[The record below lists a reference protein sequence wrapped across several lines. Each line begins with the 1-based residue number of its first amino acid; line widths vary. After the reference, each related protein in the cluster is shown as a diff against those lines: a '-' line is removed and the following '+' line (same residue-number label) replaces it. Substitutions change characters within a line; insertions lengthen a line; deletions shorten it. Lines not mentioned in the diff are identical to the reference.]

1 MPKTLKKESKRKSS
15 SKKDKAQVS
24 KQLSVDKKNIKSLE
38 MQLEEA
44 KDKHLRLKAEFDN
57 FRRRKADELSA
68 LLKYD
73 GENVIKGFIPIMND
87 LDRMLDSSNATNES
101 LKDGMKL
108 VEAKIQKFLESL
120 DVKSFGEIGD
130 EMDTEIHDAMMTK
143 TDESMDD
150 HVILSVFEK
159 GYTYRDKVIRHAKVI
174 VNKK

>member
-15 SKKDKAQVS
+15 SKTKVS
-24 KQLSVDKKNIKSLE
+24 KQLSKDKEIVKSLE
-38 MQLEEA
+38 MRLDETV
-44 KDKHLRLKAEFDN
+44 DKHLRLKAEFDN

-68 LLKYD
+68 LLTYD

-108 VEAKIQKFLESL
+108 VEAKIHKFLESL
-120 DVKSFGEIGD
+120 DVKSFGEVGD
-130 EMDTEIHDAMMTK
+130 EMDAEIHDAMMTQ
-143 TDESMDD
+143 TDDAMDD

>member
-15 SKKDKAQVS
+15 SKKAKTQVP
-24 KQLSVDKKNIKSLE
+24 KELSVDKENIKSLE
-38 MQLEEA
+38 MQLEGA

-87 LDRMLDSSNATNES
+87 FDRMLDSSNATNES

-108 VEAKIQKFLESL
+108 VDAKIQKFLELL

-130 EMDTEIHDAMMTK
+130 EMDAEIHDAMMTQ

-159 GYTYRDKVIRHAKVI
+159 GYSYRDKVIRHAKVI

>member
-1 MPKTLKKESKRKSS
+1 MGELWQKKALVAGFEKTFEIGRQFRNEGM
-15 SKKDKAQVS
+15 DA
-24 KQLSVDKKNIKSLE
+24 E
-38 MQLEEA
+38 
-44 KDKHLRLKAEFDN
+44 HLQDYTQMEFYWGYAN
-57 FRRRKADELSA
+57 YE
-68 LLKYD
+68 
-73 GENVIKGFIPIMND
+73 
-87 LDRMLDSSNATNES
+87 
-101 LKDGMKL
+101 DGMKL

-130 EMDTEIHDAMMTK
+130 EMDAEIHDAMMTQ

>member
-1 MPKTLKKESKRKSS
+1 VPKTLKKESKRKSS

-87 LDRMLDSSNATNES
+87 LDRMLNSSNATNES
-101 LKDGMKL
+101 LRDGMKL
-108 VEAKIQKFLESL
+108 VDAKIQKFLESL
-120 DVKSFGEIGD
+120 DIKSFGEIGD
-130 EMDTEIHDAMMTK
+130 EMDAEIHDAMMTQ
-143 TDESMDD
+143 TDDSMDD

-159 GYTYRDKVIRHAKVI
+159 GYSYRDKVIRHAKVI

>member
-1 MPKTLKKESKRKSS
+1 MPKTLKKESQRKSS
-15 SKKDKAQVS
+15 SKKAKTQVS
-24 KQLSVDKKNIKSLE
+24 KKLSVDKENIKSLE
-38 MQLEEA
+38 IQLEDA

-87 LDRMLDSSNATNES
+87 LDRMLGSSNATNES

-108 VEAKIQKFLESL
+108 VDAKIQKFLESL
-120 DVKSFGEIGD
+120 DVKSFGEVGD
-130 EMDTEIHDAMMTK
+130 EMDAEIHDAMMTQ

>member
-1 MPKTLKKESKRKSS
+1 VPKTLKKEPKRKSS
-15 SKKDKAQVS
+15 SKTAKTQVP
-24 KQLSVDKKNIKSLE
+24 KQLSKDKENIKSLE

-73 GENVIKGFIPIMND
+73 GENVIKGFIPILND
-87 LDRMLDSSNATNES
+87 LDRMLDSSNATDES

-108 VEAKIQKFLESL
+108 VHAKIQKFLESL

-130 EMDTEIHDAMMTK
+130 EMDAEIHDAMMTQ

-150 HVILSVFEK
+150 HIILSVFEK
-159 GYTYRDKVIRHAKVI
+159 GYSYCDKVIRHAKVI

>member
-1 MPKTLKKESKRKSS
+1 MPKTLTKESKRKSS
-15 SKKDKAQVS
+15 SKKAKTQVS
-24 KQLSVDKKNIKSLE
+24 KQLSVDKENIKSLE

-57 FRRRKADELSA
+57 FRRRKVDELST

-108 VEAKIQKFLESL
+108 VDAKIQKFLELL
-120 DVKSFGEIGD
+120 DVKSFGEIGE
-130 EMDTEIHDAMMTK
+130 EMDAEIHDAMMTQK
-143 TDESMDD
+143 DESMDD
-150 HVILSVFEK
+150 NVILSVFEK
-159 GYTYRDKVIRHAKVI
+159 GYSYRDKVIRHAKVI

>member
-1 MPKTLKKESKRKSS
+1 VPKTLKKESKRKSS
-15 SKKDKAQVS
+15 SKTKVS
-24 KQLSVDKKNIKSLE
+24 KQLSKDKEIVKSLE
-38 MQLEEA
+38 MRLDETV
-44 KDKHLRLKAEFDN
+44 DKHLRLKAEFDN

-68 LLKYD
+68 LLTYD

-87 LDRMLDSSNATNES
+87 LDRMLGSSNATNES

-108 VEAKIQKFLESL
+108 VEAKIEKFLESL

-130 EMDTEIHDAMMTK
+130 EMDAEIHDAMMTQ

-174 VNKK
+174 VNKR

>member
-1 MPKTLKKESKRKSS
+1 VPKTLKKESKRKSS
-15 SKKDKAQVS
+15 SKKAKTQVS
-24 KQLSVDKKNIKSLE
+24 KQLSVDKENIKSLE

>member
-1 MPKTLKKESKRKSS
+1 MPKTLTKESKRKSS
-15 SKKDKAQVS
+15 SKKAKTQVS
-24 KQLSVDKKNIKSLE
+24 KQLSVDKENIKSLE

-57 FRRRKADELSA
+57 FRRRKVDELST

-108 VEAKIQKFLESL
+108 VDAKIQKFLELL
-120 DVKSFGEIGD
+120 DVKSFGEIGE
-130 EMDTEIHDAMMTK
+130 EMDAEIHDAMMTQK
-143 TDESMDD
+143 DESMDD
-150 HVILSVFEK
+150 NVILSVFDYL
-159 GYTYRDKVIRHAKVI
+159 G
-174 VNKK
+174 NGL

>member
-15 SKKDKAQVS
+15 SKKAKTQVS
-24 KQLSVDKKNIKSLE
+24 KQLSVDKENIKSLE

-108 VEAKIQKFLESL
+108 VDAKIQKFLESL
-120 DVKSFGEIGD
+120 DVKSFG
-130 EMDTEIHDAMMTK
+130 
-143 TDESMDD
+143 
-150 HVILSVFEK
+150 
-159 GYTYRDKVIRHAKVI
+159 
-174 VNKK
+174 

>member
-1 MPKTLKKESKRKSS
+1 MPKTLKKEPKRKSS
-15 SKKDKAQVS
+15 SKTAKTQVP
-24 KQLSVDKKNIKSLE
+24 KQLSKDKENIKSLE

-73 GENVIKGFIPIMND
+73 GENVIKGFIPILND
-87 LDRMLDSSNATNES
+87 LDRMLDSSNATDES

-108 VEAKIQKFLESL
+108 VHAKIQKFLESL

-130 EMDTEIHDAMMTK
+130 EMDAEIHDAMMTQ

-150 HVILSVFEK
+150 HIILSVFEK
-159 GYTYRDKVIRHAKVI
+159 GYSYCDKVIRHAKVI

>member
-15 SKKDKAQVS
+15 SKKAKTQVS
-24 KQLSVDKKNIKSLE
+24 KQLSVDKENIKSLE
-38 MQLEEA
+38 MQLEDA

-57 FRRRKADELSA
+57 FRRRKVDELSA

-108 VEAKIQKFLESL
+108 VDAKIQKFLELL

-130 EMDTEIHDAMMTK
+130 EMDAEIHDAMMTQK
-143 TDESMDD
+143 DESMDD
-150 HVILSVFEK
+150 NVILSVFEK
-159 GYTYRDKVIRHAKVI
+159 GYSYRDKVIRHAKVI

>member
-1 MPKTLKKESKRKSS
+1 VPKTLKKESKRKSS
-15 SKKDKAQVS
+15 SKKAKTQVP
-24 KQLSVDKKNIKSLE
+24 KELSVDKENIKSLE
-38 MQLEEA
+38 MQLEGA

-87 LDRMLDSSNATNES
+87 LERMLDSSNATNES

-108 VEAKIQKFLESL
+108 VDAKIQKFLESL

-130 EMDTEIHDAMMTK
+130 EMDAEIHDAMMTQ
-143 TDESMDD
+143 TDESMED

-159 GYTYRDKVIRHAKVI
+159 GYSYRDKVIRHAKVI

>member
-15 SKKDKAQVS
+15 SKKAKTQVP
-24 KQLSVDKKNIKSLE
+24 KELSVDKENIKSLE
-38 MQLEEA
+38 MQLEGA

-87 LDRMLDSSNATNES
+87 LNRMLDSSNATNAS

-108 VEAKIQKFLESL
+108 V
-120 DVKSFGEIGD
+120 
-130 EMDTEIHDAMMTK
+130 DA
-143 TDESMDD
+143 
-150 HVILSVFEK
+150 
-159 GYTYRDKVIRHAKVI
+159 
-174 VNKK
+174 

>member
-1 MPKTLKKESKRKSS
+1 MSVKAEKKKKKKTEPKKK
-15 SKKDKAQVS
+15 QVS
-24 KQLSVDKKNIKSLE
+24 KEEQLVKNIEELTLQLSVIE
-38 MQLEEA
+38 
-44 KDKHLRLKAEFDN
+44 DKHVRLKAEFDN

-73 GENVIKGFIPIMND
+73 GENIIKGFIPIMND
-87 LDRMLDSSNATNES
+87 LDRMLGSSNATNES

-108 VEAKIQKFLESL
+108 VDVKIQKYLESL
-120 DVKSFGEIGD
+120 DVKSFGEVGD
-130 EMDTEIHDAMMTK
+130 EMDAEIHDAMMTQ

>member
-15 SKKDKAQVS
+15 SKKAKTQVS
-24 KQLSVDKKNIKSLE
+24 KQLSVDKENIKSLE
-38 MQLEEA
+38 MQLEDA

-87 LDRMLDSSNATNES
+87 LDRMLDSSNATNDS

-108 VEAKIQKFLESL
+108 VDAKIQKFLE
-120 DVKSFGEIGD
+120 
-130 EMDTEIHDAMMTK
+130 
-143 TDESMDD
+143 
-150 HVILSVFEK
+150 
-159 GYTYRDKVIRHAKVI
+159 
-174 VNKK
+174 

>member
-1 MPKTLKKESKRKSS
+1 VPKTLKKESKRKSS
-15 SKKDKAQVS
+15 SKTKVS
-24 KQLSVDKKNIKSLE
+24 KQLSKDKEIVKSLE
-38 MQLEEA
+38 MRLDETV
-44 KDKHLRLKAEFDN
+44 DKHLRLKAEFDN

-68 LLKYD
+68 LLTYD

-108 VEAKIQKFLESL
+108 VEAKIHKFLESL
-120 DVKSFGEIGD
+120 DVKSFGEVGD
-130 EMDTEIHDAMMTK
+130 EMDAEIHDAMMTQ
-143 TDESMDD
+143 TDDAMDD

>member
-15 SKKDKAQVS
+15 SKTAKAKVS
-24 KQLSVDKKNIKSLE
+24 KQLSKDKEILKSLE
-38 MQLEEA
+38 MQLEET

-73 GENVIKGFIPIMND
+73 GENIIKGFIPIMND
-87 LDRMLDSSNATNES
+87 LDRMLGSSNATNES

-108 VEAKIQKFLESL
+108 VDVKIQKYLESL
-120 DVKSFGEIGD
+120 DVKSFGEVGD
-130 EMDTEIHDAMMTK
+130 EMDAEIHEAMMTQ

>member
-1 MPKTLKKESKRKSS
+1 VPKTLKKESKRKSS
-15 SKKDKAQVS
+15 SKKAKTQVS
-24 KQLSVDKKNIKSLE
+24 KQLSVDKENIKSLE

-150 HVILSVFEK
+150 HMILSVFEK

>member
-15 SKKDKAQVS
+15 SKTAKAKAS
-24 KQLSVDKKNIKSLE
+24 KQLSKDKEIVKSLE
-38 MQLEEA
+38 MQLE
-44 KDKHLRLKAEFDN
+44 KTQDKHLRLKAEFDN

-68 LLKYD
+68 LLTYD

-130 EMDTEIHDAMMTK
+130 EMDTEIHDAMMTQ
-143 TDESMDD
+143 TDESKDD

>member
-15 SKKDKAQVS
+15 SKKAKTQVS
-24 KQLSVDKKNIKSLE
+24 KQLSVDKENIKSLE

>member
-15 SKKDKAQVS
+15 SKKAKTQVS
-24 KQLSVDKKNIKSLE
+24 KQLSVDKENIKSLE

-108 VEAKIQKFLESL
+108 VDAKIQKFLESL

-130 EMDTEIHDAMMTK
+130 EMDAEIHDAMMTQ

-150 HVILSVFEK
+150 NVILSVFEK
-159 GYTYRDKVIRHAKVI
+159 GYSYRDKVIRHAKVI

>member
-15 SKKDKAQVS
+15 SKKAKTQVP
-24 KQLSVDKKNIKSLE
+24 KQLSVDKENIKSLE
-38 MQLEEA
+38 MQLEGA

-57 FRRRKADELSA
+57 FRQRKADELSA
-68 LLKYD
+68 LLTYD

-108 VEAKIQKFLESL
+108 VDAKIQKFLESL

-130 EMDTEIHDAMMTK
+130 EMDAEIHDAMMTE

>member
-1 MPKTLKKESKRKSS
+1 V
-15 SKKDKAQVS
+15 A
-24 KQLSVDKKNIKSLE
+24 KQLSVDKENIKSLE

-108 VEAKIQKFLESL
+108 VDAKIQKFLESL

-130 EMDTEIHDAMMTK
+130 EMDAEIHDAMMTQ

-159 GYTYRDKVIRHAKVI
+159 GYSYRDKVIRHAKVI